1 MKKKREPVFLERG
14 KMQKLYKVM
23 KLSVVLIIVGMV
35 QLSAAVY
42 SQNEKLVVKESN
54 ISLSDLLW
62 KIQSQTDFVF
72 TFNSDMVEQYSSLNV
87 ETEGQLEDVLKE
99 ILKDTDLDFQLKNG
113 IYVINKKAPV
123 AKAQQPDKK
132 ITITGTVKDEKGEP
146 LPGVAVMIKETNIG
160 TATGLNGEFSLQYI
174 ESFPNPVLYVTMLGF
189 EAVNMPIGNQREFN
203 VILIEAIA
211 GLDEVVVTGY
221 TKTSKV
227 RATSASAKIKSEN
240 VERQVTTNLDSRMEG
255 LATGLNI
262 NAVTTDGGQESLE
275 LILRGTSTFDYNP
288 DESSINDPVYQ
299 QINSQNRQPLI
310 VVDGFPYDGPFND
323 IDQATIESI
332 DVLKDAAATA
342 LWGLRASNGVIV
354 ITTKRGQEGTPRV
367 TFSTNWTF
375 GTRMDLNDL
384 GLASAADQIKILNN
398 NQLINPESTYAWG
411 AINYIDN
418 GVPNYGEKYR
428 HLNKFDEIWA
438 DFYASNQTASDVA
451 NRDAALLA
459 LGKNNVLPE
468 FDEQF
473 IRPSF
478 ASQNSLSINGGSKF
492 INYNFTSSYVNEKKA
507 LKGDDYERLN
517 LALMT
522 DIKISDKLSTTFDVS
537 VVNSKQKDNGLGISS
552 LYNGYYNISQ
562 FDKLVDEQGSPIAIK
577 DTYSGNKEEFI
588 GLGFDDVAY
597 NPVLDQKYNDN
608 RLSISNIR
616 LAAGLTYDITSWLS
630 ADVKYQY
637 NVIDN
642 EYRKHLPLGL
652 AATRTT
658 MNSYVMTPDPGDG
671 SGVNRAMPY
680 GNWLEMQNTKSEY
693 TVARGNLNFNKVFA
707 NDHVVNGL
715 LGMEATESESTSR
728 QDRYV
733 GYSDV
738 TGLYDRNFNHSRW
751 ADNNNNVQEDI
762 DGSGVLVDPYLG
774 AATYSNI
781 NNYRVP
787 VISRTTASFAN
798 MGYSYKAKYNI
809 EGSLKLARGTA
820 FGINKRLATNVYWAV
835 SGSWNAAKEQ
845 FLDYN
850 WLDVL
855 KVRASYGVNGNMRQG
870 LTTQTVIQYSD
881 FSDWIS
887 GAQYAYILSSAN
899 PNLKPEQTNTF
910 NIGVDFGIFNR
921 LNGTIDVYT
930 KQSIDLLVPQL
941 VNPTY
946 ALTPVFVNEGEIS
959 NKGIEI
965 NLGGDVIR
973 KHDFTWNA
981 NLNFTYNKN
990 EVIKYSDRP
999 ELNAQDYY
1007 IKTKEGTVK
1016 IIGEDISSQARY
1028 KYAGLDANG
1037 NPQVYNGDGDI
1048 ISYSDPSFGL
1058 LTEHDLVTTKPF
1070 ISPYFGGFTNTFRYK
1085 QFTLSALMTYK
1096 FGHVFQEN
1104 LQAKYGRY
1112 SAGDDTKAK
1121 HKDIANMWQAPGDEN
1136 STGIPAMPRNT
1147 EELSDYR
1154 FMAFAYSDYGIH
1166 DASHIRF
1173 KDITLQ
1179 YDLNPDLLSKLGIA
1193 RANLLF
1199 QVRDLGLIWKANDVD
1214 VDPESVPFS
1223 GREIS
1228 FGNTV
1233 SRAYRPGIKMPVS
1246 FVVGAKFEF

>member
-1 MKKKREPVFLERG
+1 F
-14 KMQKLYKVM
+14 
-23 KLSVVLIIVGMV
+23 I
-35 QLSAAVY
+35 
-42 SQNEKLVVKESN
+42 
-54 ISLSDLLW
+54 
-62 KIQSQTDFVF
+62 F
-72 TFNSDMVEQYSSLNV
+72 TFNSSMVEAYTNLDV
-87 ETEGQLEDVLKE
+87 EAEGKLEDVLKE
-99 ILKDTDLDFQLKNG
+99 ILKDTDLDFKVKNG

-123 AKAQQPDKK
+123 IETQQIEK
-132 ITITGTVKDEKGEP
+132 INITGTVKDENGEP
-146 LPGVAVMIKETNIG
+146 LPGVAVMIKGTNIG
-160 TATGLNGEFSLQYI
+160 TATGMNGEFSLQFL
-174 ESFPNPVLYVTMLGF
+174 ESFPNPLLYITMLGF
-189 EAVNMPIGNQREFN
+189 ESVSKPIGNQRVFD
-203 VILIEAIA
+203 ITLIEAIA

-262 NAVTTDGGQESLE
+262 NAVTNDGGQESLE
-275 LILRGTSTFDYNP
+275 FILRGTSTFDYNP
-288 DESSINDPVYQ
+288 DESSVNDPIFQ

-354 ITTKRGQEGTPRV
+354 ITTKRGQEGAPRV

-384 GLASAADQIKILNN
+384 GLASAIDQIRVLNN
-398 NQLINPESTYAWG
+398 NQIVNPESTYAWG
-411 AINYIDN
+411 AINYTDN

-428 HLNKFDEIWA
+428 HLNAFDEIWA
-438 DFYASNQTASDVA
+438 DYYANSITESERDNQL
-451 NRDAALLA
+451 NLL
-459 LGKNNVLPE
+459 GQNNVLPE
-468 FDEQF
+468 FEEQF
-473 IRPSF
+473 TRPSF

-492 INYNFTSSYVNEKKA
+492 INYNFTSSYVSEKKA

-522 DIKISDKLSTTFDVS
+522 DIKVTDKLKTTFDIS
-537 VVNSKQKDNGLGISS
+537 VANSKQKDNGLGISS
-552 LYNGYYNISQ
+552 LYNGFYNISQ
-562 FDKLVDEQGSPIAIK
+562 FDQLVDAQGNPMAIK
-577 DTYSGNKEEFI
+577 DTYSGNKEEFL

-616 LAAGLTYDITSWLS
+616 LAAGITYDITSWFS

-652 AATRTT
+652 TTMKAT
-658 MNSYVMTPDPGDG
+658 MNSFVMVPDSGDG
-671 SGVNRAMPY
+671 SGANRAVPY
-680 GNWLEMQNTKSEY
+680 GNWLEMQTTKNEY
-693 TVARGNLNFNKVFA
+693 TVARGNLNFNKVIA
-707 NDHVVNGL
+707 NNHVVNAL
-715 LGMEATESESTSR
+715 LGMEATESEATSR

-751 ADNNNNVQEDI
+751 ADNNNMVQEDI
-762 DGSGVLVDPYLG
+762 DNSGILVDPYLG
-774 AATYSNI
+774 MISYKNI

-845 FLDYN
+845 FLDYD
-850 WLDVL
+850 WLNVL
-855 KVRASYGVNGNMRQG
+855 KVRASFGVNGNMRQG

-910 NIGVDFGIFNR
+910 NIGIDFGFFKR
-921 LNGTIDVYT
+921 LNGTIDLYN
-930 KQSIDLLVPQL
+930 KQSVDLLVPQL

-946 ALTPVFVNEGEIS
+946 ALTPVFVNEGEIN

-965 NLGGDVIR
+965 NIGGDVIR
-973 KHDFTWNA
+973 KSDFTWNA
-981 NLNFTYNKN
+981 NLNLTYNKN

-999 ELNAQDYY
+999 ELNAQDFY

-1028 KYAGLDANG
+1028 KYAGLDTNG
-1037 NPQVYNGDGDI
+1037 NPQVYNRDGDV
-1048 ISYSDPSFGL
+1048 ISYNDPSFGL
-1058 LTEHDLVTTKPF
+1058 LNEHDLVTTKPF
-1070 ISPYFGGFTNTFRYK
+1070 ISPYFGGLTNTFSYK
-1085 QFTLSALMTYK
+1085 QFTLSTLMTFK

-1112 SAGDDTKAK
+1112 SGSDDTKAK
-1121 HKDIANMWQAPGDEN
+1121 HKDIARVWQNPGDEN
-1136 STGIPAMPRNT
+1136 TTDLPALPRNT

-1154 FMAFAYSDYGIH
+1154 YSAFVFSDYGIH

-1199 QVRDLGLIWKANDVD
+1199 QVRDLGLVWKANDVD

-1223 GREIS
+1223 GRDIS
-1228 FGNTV
+1228 FGSTI

-1246 FVVGAKFEF
+1246 FVLGAKFEF

>member
-1 MKKKREPVFLERG
+1 MKKNREPVFLGRG

-23 KLSVVLIIVGMV
+23 KLSVVLMVVGMM

-42 SQNEKLVVKESN
+42 SQNEKLVVKERN

-62 KIQSQTDFVF
+62 KIQKQTDFVF
-72 TFNSDMVEQYSSLNV
+72 TFNSEMVEQYSNLNV
-87 ETEGQLEDVLKE
+87 DTEGVLEEVLKE
-99 ILKDTDLDFQLKNG
+99 ILKDTDLDFKVKNG
-113 IYVINKKAPV
+113 IYVINKKV
-123 AKAQQPDKK
+123 AVIERQQPEKYTK
-132 ITITGTVKDEKGEP
+132 ITGTVKDEKGEP
-146 LPGVAVMIKETNIG
+146 LPGVAVMIKGTNIG

-174 ESFPNPVLYVTMLGF
+174 ESFPNPMLSVSMLGF
-189 EAVNMPIGNQREFN
+189 ESVNKPIGSQRVFN
-203 VILIEAIA
+203 ITLIEAIA

-262 NAVTTDGGQESLE
+262 NAVTNDGGQESLE
-275 LILRGTSTFDYNP
+275 LILRGTSTFDVNP
-288 DESSINDPVYQ
+288 EEQSINDPIYQ
-299 QINSQNRQPLI
+299 QINSRNRQPLI

-354 ITTKRGQEGTPRV
+354 ITTKRGQEGAPRV

-384 GLASAADQIKILNN
+384 GLASAADQITILNN

-411 AINYIDN
+411 AVNYTDN
-418 GVPNYGEKYR
+418 GVANYGEKYR
-428 HLNKFDEIWA
+428 HLNAFDEIWA
-438 DFYASNQTASDVA
+438 DYYANSITESE
-451 NRDAALLA
+451 RDNKLNLL
-459 LGKNNVLPE
+459 GQNNVLPE
-468 FDEQF
+468 FEEQF

-478 ASQNSLSINGGSKF
+478 ASQNSLSINGGSRF

-552 LYNGYYNISQ
+552 LYNGFYNISQ
-562 FDKLVDEQGSPIAIK
+562 FDQLVDAQGNPMAIK
-577 DTYSGNKEEFI
+577 DTYSGNKDEFI

-597 NPVLDQKYNDN
+597 NPVLNRRYNDN
-608 RLSISNIR
+608 SLSISNIR
-616 LAAGLTYDITSWLS
+616 LAAGLRYDITSWLS

-652 AATRTT
+652 ASMRTN
-658 MNSYVMTPDPGDG
+658 MNSFVMTPDAGDG
-671 SGVNRAMPY
+671 SGAYRALPY
-680 GNWLEMQNTKSEY
+680 GDWLEMQTSKNEY

-715 LGMEATESESTSR
+715 VGMEATESESTSR

-738 TGLYDRNFNHSRW
+738 TGLFDRNFNHSRW

-774 AATYSNI
+774 PIAYGNI

-787 VISRTTASFAN
+787 IINRTTASFAN

-820 FGINKRLATNVYWAV
+820 FGVNKRLATNVYWAV
-835 SGSWNAAKEQ
+835 SGSWNAAKEK

-887 GAQYAYILSSAN
+887 GSQYAYILSSAN

-910 NIGVDFGIFNR
+910 NLGIDFGIFNR
-921 LNGTIDVYT
+921 LNGTIDVYD
-930 KQSIDLLVPQL
+930 KQSIDLLVPQI

-965 NLGGDVIR
+965 NLGGDIIR
-973 KHDFTWNA
+973 KSDFTWNA

-990 EVIKYSDRP
+990 EVIKYSARP
-999 ELNAQDYY
+999 ELNAQDFY

-1016 IIGEDISSQARY
+1016 IMGEDISSQARY
-1028 KYAGLDANG
+1028 KYAGLDTNG
-1037 NPQVYNGDGDI
+1037 NPQVYNQNGDI
-1048 ISYSDPSFGL
+1048 VSYNDPSFGL
-1058 LTEHDLVTTKPF
+1058 LTEHDMITTKPF

-1085 QFTLSALMTYK
+1085 QFTLSTLMTFK

-1112 SAGDDTKAK
+1112 SASDDTKAK
-1121 HKDIANMWQAPGDEN
+1121 HKDIAHVWQTAGDE
-1136 STGIPAMPRNT
+1136 TKTAIPALPRT
-1147 EELSDYR
+1147 IEELSDFRYA
-1154 FMAFAYSDYGIH
+1154 AFAFSDYGIH

-1173 KDITLQ
+1173 KDVTLQ
-1179 YDLNPDLLSKLGIA
+1179 YDLNPELLSKLGIT

-1199 QVRDLGLIWKANDVD
+1199 QVRDLGLIWKANNVD

-1223 GREIS
+1223 GRDIS
-1228 FGNTV
+1228 FGSTV
-1233 SRAYRPGIKMPVS
+1233 SRAYRPGIKVPVS